1 MLFIIRNQH
10 EYGPYGVSDIARY
23 VEEGRLLLN
32 DRARDAES
40 GDEGTVEEL
49 LGARGIH
56 PHVRSRG
63 SLMQQLRYIGHAF
76 IFPKDDME
84 RHHLMEDK
92 RLLIL
97 AIVGLSLSIIMLL
110 PIGGYLV
117 FYAVSL
123 YFATIWGL
131 FFSYFFRTRQISKG
145 KAVSTFFLTQLGVFI
160 IFSGLNELNF
170 FYNFTSAPFPLSI
183 LGYILGI
190 GLTEEFAKMIPLLVL
205 ERRAREPAA
214 TDDGVLWSHG
224 GYCLRRLRGCA
235 VSDVDQHPG
244 RLHHGFCAE
253 HRATDLPA
261 VSSCCVGWH
270 LRLLRRHGR
279 SLSPVSQVALCAG
292 AVHPRHAPWPLRPVC
307 RRLLSH
313 LFGHRLPECLPPDG
327 LSQKEQCAERE
338 VEKVAPRT
346 PYVKK
351 LIELLVIIIA
361 HIAE

>member
-205 ERRAREPAA
+205 ERRAREPQLPQTMVFYGLMAGIAFGVFEGVQYQTSINIRADYTTAFVLNIARLTSLPFLHAVWAGVCGYFVGMAGLYPQYRKSLYVLALFIPA
-214 TDDGVLWSHG
+214 TLHG
-224 GYCLRRLRGCA
+224 LYDLFAGGFYLISLVIAFLSVFLLMAYLRRSNVLR
-235 VSDVDQHPG
+235 
-244 RLHHGFCAE
+244 E
-253 HRATDLPA
+253 K
-261 VSSCCVGWH
+261 
-270 LRLLRRHGR
+270 LRR
-279 SLSPVSQVALCAG
+279 
-292 AVHPRHAPWPLRPVC
+292 
-307 RRLLSH
+307 
-313 LFGHRLPECLPPDG
+313 
-327 LSQKEQCAERE
+327 
-338 VEKVAPRT
+338 
-346 PYVKK
+346 
-351 LIELLVIIIA
+351 
-361 HIAE
+361 

>member
-205 ERRAREPAA
+205 ERRAREPQLPQTMVFYGLMAGIAFGVFEGVQYQTSINIRADYTTAFVLNIARLTSLPFLHAVWAGICGYFVGMAVSIPSIASRSMCWRCSSPPRSMASTTCLPAA
-214 TDDGVLWSHG
+214 SISSLWS
-224 GYCLRRLRGCA
+224 
-235 VSDVDQHPG
+235 
-244 RLHHGFCAE
+244 
-253 HRATDLPA
+253 
-261 VSSCCVGWH
+261 
-270 LRLLRRHGR
+270 
-279 SLSPVSQVALCAG
+279 SPS
-292 AVHPRHAPWPLRPVC
+292 
-307 RRLLSH
+307 
-313 LFGHRLPECLPPDG
+313 
-327 LSQKEQCAERE
+327 
-338 VEKVAPRT
+338 
-346 PYVKK
+346 
-351 LIELLVIIIA
+351 
-361 HIAE
+361 